1 MLTALSVPIVKLSGA
16 RGTLLVLTLNNLPP
30 PFSFFGSPKG
40 MPPKKEKK
48 QGVGRSTMF
57 TSKGKE
63 VFRPDDKG
71 HSAKQKTQAIYP
83 DILLVL
89 ILSWQRFRLCL
100 YLLFY
105 LKTAIFIYMWDV

>member
-1 MLTALSVPIVKLSGA
+1 IY
-16 RGTLLVLTLNNLPP
+16 LPP

-40 MPPKKEKK
+40 MPPKKEKNRGSAGQLCLPPK
-48 QGVGRSTMF
+48 EE
-57 TSKGKE
+57 E

-89 ILSWQRFRLCL
+89 IVELA
-100 YLLFY
+100 
-105 LKTAIFIYMWDV
+105 KI